1 MQYITWVFMDNGGAG
16 LHSWRSAEGGA
27 EVLICEGIVRCTQPK
42 SRALPVSPR
51 YFPKEQTPLIEGGL
65 FHLDK
70 ILGTPRLRKVRRN
83 VR

>member
-51 YFPKEQTPLIEGGL
+51 YEIRFKTSQIWEVLSYFDTIFCLARSVKVGG
-65 FHLDK
+65 K
-70 ILGTPRLRKVRRN
+70 
-83 VR
+83 